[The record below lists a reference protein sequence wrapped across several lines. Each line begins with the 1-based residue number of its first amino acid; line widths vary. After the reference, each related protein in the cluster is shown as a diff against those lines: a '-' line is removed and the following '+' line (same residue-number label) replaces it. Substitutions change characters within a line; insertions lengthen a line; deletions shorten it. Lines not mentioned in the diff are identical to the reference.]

1 MTSRPRFT
9 FLVAFLLILPL
20 SAPAQQIES
29 TSDGFTATINETFAV
44 DPGGTLDL
52 QARNGSITVT
62 GGDRSEV
69 VVEETIRFDG
79 ASRSE
84 VNEFLQE
91 HPTSYK
97 VTNGTV
103 RIHGPEGNGGGWS
116 WWGDSSDNVQY
127 SYVVQVPRRFSTKLQ
142 TSGGSLSISNLE
154 GEVQGQT
161 AGGSVTTERITGDVQ
176 VQTAGGSLTLREIEG
191 RVQGETAGGS
201 VEVTAVTGP
210 VNVRTAGGS
219 IRIAS
224 VDDSVS
230 AETAGGSIHVDGV
243 QGGLTA
249 RTSGGDI
256 MVRGVTQT
264 VEAKTSGGDIEL
276 EDIGG
281 RVVVKTSGGDIIGR
295 GLHVAVDARTSAGD
309 IELRNV
315 QASITAK
322 TSVGDVVVESTAA
335 EYAANP
341 ALRLQ
346 TSHGDIE
353 VTLSPDLPATIR
365 AKVEGYG
372 GIGRDE
378 IRSDVP
384 LTREGGDGEPLRA
397 MGEMNGGGPTIELET
412 SGGSIQIRTSD
423 S

>member
-1 MTSRPRFT
+1 MTLRSRFA
-9 FLVAFLLILPL
+9 FLFALLLILPL
-20 SAPAQQIES
+20 SVLAQQIES
-29 TSDGFTATINETFAV
+29 TNNGVTATINKTFAV
-44 DPGGTLDL
+44 EPGGTLDL

-69 VVEETIRFDG
+69 VVEETIRFDD

-84 VNEFLQE
+84 ANEFLE
-91 HPTSYK
+91 EYPTSYD

-103 RIHGPEGNGGGWS
+103 RIRGPEGNGDDWN
-116 WWGDSSDNVQY
+116 WWGNASDDVQY
-127 SYVVQVPRRFSTKLQ
+127 TYVVQVPRQFSTKLQ

-191 RVQGETAGGS
+191 RVQGKTAGGS

-219 IRIAS
+219 IRIES

-243 QGGLTA
+243 EGGLTA
-249 RTSGGDI
+249 RTSGGNI
-256 MVRGVTQT
+256 IVRGVTQT

-353 VTLSPDLPATIR
+353 VTLSSGLPATIR

-372 GIGRDE
+372 GIGNDE

-397 MGEMNGGGPTIELET
+397 TGEMNGGGPAIELET
-412 SGGSIQIRTSD
+412 SGGSIHIRTSD